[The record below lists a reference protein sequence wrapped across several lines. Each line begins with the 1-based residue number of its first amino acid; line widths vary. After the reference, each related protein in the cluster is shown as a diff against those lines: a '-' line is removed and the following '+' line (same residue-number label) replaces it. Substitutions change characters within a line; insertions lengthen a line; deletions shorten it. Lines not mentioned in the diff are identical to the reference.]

1 MKDSGIEWIGE
12 IPEDWE
18 IVKLKHL
25 ALDRQAG
32 VWGKDE
38 SQDNLT
44 NNKICIRIADFDYP
58 RMTIRK
64 DREFTL
70 RNYTDNEISKCSLQ
84 KGDILIEKSGGGEKT
99 PVGRTIIWNEDFQAL
114 YANFIERLRVDKK
127 QILPMFA
134 QFCFF
139 AFYGIGGSNLYFNQT
154 TGIQNLNITGMMN
167 DLRLPTPDLSTQIKI
182 VDILD
187 RKRNQIE
194 IIKSTIIKEIQTLE
208 DYKKSVITE
217 AVTKGLDKNVE
228 MKDSG
233 IEWIGEIPKHWNM
246 LRIKNLGICR
256 NGLTYS
262 PSDTC
267 DEKDGTLVLRSSNV
281 QNGKIVLNN
290 NVYVKKRIPDYLMV
304 KNGDIL
310 ICSRNG
316 SKELIGKNA
325 IINNIDATFGAFM
338 MIYRSKNPKLMYYVL
353 NSNIFQYY
361 LGTFFTSTINQL
373 TNSNF
378 ENMKIVWC
386 DDINEQ
392 DQLVDYL
399 DKKTKLID
407 DSIATKQKQ
416 LETLEEYKKSLIY
429 EYVTGKKEV
438 KDGEET

>member
-1 MKDSGIEWIGE
+1 MTRKMKDSGIEWIGE

-18 IVKLKHL
+18 VVKIRHI
-25 ALDRQAG
+25 AFA
-32 VWGKDE
+32 E
-38 SQDNLT
+38 SSGLSVDNLLDDGNYEVYDANKLVGYLDNNPVKT
-44 NNKICIRIADFDYP
+44 NYISII
-58 RMTIRK
+58 K
-64 DREFTL
+64 D
-70 RNYTDNEISKCSLQ
+70 
-84 KGDILIEKSGGGEKT
+84 GAG
-99 PVGRTIIWNEDFQAL
+99 VGRTRLMQQNTNVIGTMNYIIAKNIDLNYLYYTLQVFDFEKYATGSTIPHIYFKD
-114 YANFIERLRVDKK
+114 YANEYIALQDNKVQKDIVKHLDFEVDK
-127 QILPMFA
+127 I
-134 QFCFF
+134 
-139 AFYGIGGSNLYFNQT
+139 
-154 TGIQNLNITGMMN
+154 
-167 DLRLPTPDLSTQIKI
+167 IKL
-182 VDILD
+182 VD
-187 RKRNQIE
+187 KVNEQIE
-194 IIKSTIIKEIQTLE
+194 NLE
-208 DYKKSVITE
+208 DYKKSIITE

-392 DQLVDYL
+392 EQIVRYL

-407 DSIATKQKQ
+407 DSIAIKQKQ
-416 LETLEEYKKSLIY
+416 LDTLEEYKKSLIY

-438 KDGEET
+438 NDGEES

>member
-1 MKDSGIEWIGE
+1 MTRKMKDSGIEWIGE

-18 IVKLKHL
+18 VVKIRHI
-25 ALDRQAG
+25 AFA
-32 VWGKDE
+32 E
-38 SQDNLT
+38 SSGLSVDNLLDDGNYEVYDANKLVGYLDNNPVKT
-44 NNKICIRIADFDYP
+44 NYISII
-58 RMTIRK
+58 K
-64 DREFTL
+64 D
-70 RNYTDNEISKCSLQ
+70 
-84 KGDILIEKSGGGEKT
+84 GAG
-99 PVGRTIIWNEDFQAL
+99 VGRTRLMQQNTNVIGTMNYIIAKNIDLNYLYYTLQVFDFEKYATGSTIPHIYFKD
-114 YANFIERLRVDKK
+114 YANEYIALQDNKVQKDIVKHLDFEVDK
-127 QILPMFA
+127 I
-134 QFCFF
+134 
-139 AFYGIGGSNLYFNQT
+139 
-154 TGIQNLNITGMMN
+154 
-167 DLRLPTPDLSTQIKI
+167 IKL
-182 VDILD
+182 VD
-187 RKRNQIE
+187 KVNEQIE
-194 IIKSTIIKEIQTLE
+194 NLE
-208 DYKKSVITE
+208 DYKKSIITE

-392 DQLVDYL
+392 EQIVRYL

-407 DSIATKQKQ
+407 DSIAIKQKQ
-416 LETLEEYKKSLIY
+416 LDTLEEYKKSLIY

>member
-1 MKDSGIEWIGE
+1 MTRKMKDSGIEWIGE
-12 IPEDWE
+12 IPEDWKLTK
-18 IVKLKHL
+18 VKHIGKYINGYPFKPS
-25 ALDRQAG
+25 DWSDSG
-32 VWGKDE
+32 VP
-38 SQDNLT
+38 
-44 NNKICIRIADFDYP
+44 IIR
-58 RMTIRK
+58 
-64 DREFTL
+64 
-70 RNYTDNEISKCSLQ
+70 
-84 KGDILIEKSGGGEKT
+84 
-99 PVGRTIIWNEDFQAL
+99 
-114 YANFIERLRVDKK
+114 
-127 QILPMFA
+127 
-134 QFCFF
+134 
-139 AFYGIGGSNLYFNQT
+139 
-154 TGIQNLNITGMMN
+154 IQNLTGNNSEYNYYSGPKLPEDYFIIKN
-167 DLRLPTPDLSTQIKI
+167 DYLISWSATLGVFIWHKDKGYLNQHIFKAVPNEAVINYDYFYWIAKIFIEEIQSYMHGSAMQHVTKAVFDNFTIPLPSGKQEQIKI
-182 VDILD
+182 SETLSSKIAL
-187 RKRNQIE
+187 KN
-194 IIKSTIIKEIQTLE
+194 STKQSIIKEIQTLE

-262 PSDTC
+262 PSNTC

-392 DQLVDYL
+392 EQIVRYL

-407 DSIATKQKQ
+407 DSIAIKQKQ
-416 LETLEEYKKSLIY
+416 LETIEEYKKSLIY

>member
-1 MKDSGIEWIGE
+1 MTRKMKDSGIEWIGE

-18 IVKLKHL
+18 VVKIRHIAL
-25 ALDRQAG
+25 AESSGLSVNNLLDDGNYEVYDANKLVGYLDNNPVKTNYISIIKDGAG
-32 VWGKDE
+32 
-38 SQDNLT
+38 
-44 NNKICIRIADFDYP
+44 
-58 RMTIRK
+58 
-64 DREFTL
+64 
-70 RNYTDNEISKCSLQ
+70 
-84 KGDILIEKSGGGEKT
+84 
-99 PVGRTIIWNEDFQAL
+99 VGRTRLMQKNTNVIGTMNYIIAKNIDLNYLYYTLQVFDFEKYATGSTIPHIYFKD
-114 YANFIERLRVDKK
+114 YANEYIALPNNKVQKDIVKHLDFEVDK
-127 QILPMFA
+127 
-134 QFCFF
+134 
-139 AFYGIGGSNLYFNQT
+139 
-154 TGIQNLNITGMMN
+154 
-167 DLRLPTPDLSTQIKI
+167 
-182 VDILD
+182 
-187 RKRNQIE
+187 
-194 IIKSTIIKEIQTLE
+194 IIKLVDKVNKQKENLE
-208 DYKKSVITE
+208 DYKKSIITE

-338 MIYRSKNPKLMYYVL
+338 MIYRSKNPKLVYYVL

-392 DQLVDYL
+392 EQIVRYL

-407 DSIATKQKQ
+407 DSIAIKQKQ

-438 KDGEET
+438 KDDEET

>member
-1 MKDSGIEWIGE
+1 MTRKMKDSGIEWIGE

-18 IVKLKHL
+18 VVKIRHIAL
-25 ALDRQAG
+25 AESSGLSVNNLLDDGNYEVYDANKLVGYLDNNPVKTNYISIIKDGAG
-32 VWGKDE
+32 
-38 SQDNLT
+38 
-44 NNKICIRIADFDYP
+44 
-58 RMTIRK
+58 
-64 DREFTL
+64 
-70 RNYTDNEISKCSLQ
+70 
-84 KGDILIEKSGGGEKT
+84 
-99 PVGRTIIWNEDFQAL
+99 VGRTRLMQKNTNVIGTMNYIIAKNIDLNYLYYTLQVFDFEKYATGSTIPHIYFKD
-114 YANFIERLRVDKK
+114 YANEYIALPNNKVQKDIVKHLDFEVDK
-127 QILPMFA
+127 
-134 QFCFF
+134 
-139 AFYGIGGSNLYFNQT
+139 
-154 TGIQNLNITGMMN
+154 
-167 DLRLPTPDLSTQIKI
+167 
-182 VDILD
+182 
-187 RKRNQIE
+187 
-194 IIKSTIIKEIQTLE
+194 IIKLVDKVNKQKENLE
-208 DYKKSVITE
+208 DYKKSIITE

-392 DQLVDYL
+392 EQIVRYL

-407 DSIATKQKQ
+407 DSIAIKQKQ

-438 KDGEET
+438 KDDEET

>member
-1 MKDSGIEWIGE
+1 MTRKMKDSGIEWIGE
-12 IPEDWE
+12 IPEDWQTIRVKNLFDVSRGRVISKLE
-18 IVKLKHL
+18 IT
-25 ALDRQAG
+25 DD
-32 VWGKDE
+32 GKYPVYS
-38 SQDNLT
+38 SQTENDGIFGYIDT
-44 NNKICIRIADFDYP
+44 FDYSGEAL
-58 RMTIRK
+58 TWTTDGEK
-64 DREFTL
+64 AGTVFY
-70 RNYTDNEISKCSLQ
+70 RNGKYNCTNICGILQ
-84 KGDILIEKSGGGEKT
+84 KKQDSIYKTDIKYLFYAIRMVAEENKRPDTNGHKIMSNEMERLSIPITNYDEQVKIGLTLDEKSRNIDNT
-99 PVGRTIIWNEDFQAL
+99 L
-114 YANFIERLRVDKK
+114 
-127 QILPMFA
+127 
-134 QFCFF
+134 
-139 AFYGIGGSNLYFNQT
+139 NL
-154 TGIQNLNITGMMN
+154 
-167 DLRLPTPDLSTQIKI
+167 
-182 VDILD
+182 
-187 RKRNQIE
+187 
-194 IIKSTIIKEIQTLE
+194 IKEEIESLE
-208 DYKKSVITE
+208 NYKKSVITE